1 MDVLKLINN
10 LLYRECSSCIPLG
23 LKGGKLG
30 IAIFWALYSE
40 KVMNASCRKR
50 ATRILNDI
58 IVNIELLSDS
68 FLSGKMGFGWGMFF
82 LINRG
87 ILSLD
92 SEMQNLLNYISRLS
106 SYSLDGHPFQLSL
119 DDCLFS
125 KGICKLKQR
134 TCYENISRYII
145 DEELIVFVD
154 ECENLLSCKIE
165 KIYTPEQLTLQ
176 ELNSLLYFLKEI
188 KSRKIF
194 PFKANLLISRIEEL
208 YNKKKITF
216 DSFIRG
222 ILTAMVII
230 GILYL
235 VNRLSGVLLPFFIA
249 WLIAYLTY
257 PMVIFFQNKLRLRNR
272 VISILVVLL
281 VLLSIITLAFVGL
294 VPPIIE
300 EFGKLKELLT
310 AYFIE
315 GSKQAAIPGTVA
327 NFIKEHIDMLKIHEA
342 LNESNFA
349 NTMRNVLPQVW
360 ALLTQ
365 SVNIVFSVFTS
376 FIILL
381 YTFFILLDYEAIA
394 RGWIKLIPAR
404 HREMTVHIVT
414 DVQDGMNKYFRGQAF
429 VAFCV
434 GILFSIGFLIID
446 FPLAIGFGLFIGLL
460 NMVPY
465 LQLIA
470 FIPTVL
476 LALLKAADTGE
487 NFWWIL
493 FCAFLVFCIVQIIQ
507 DGLIVPK
514 VMGKI
519 TGLNPAIILL
529 SLSVWGALMGIVG
542 MIIALP
548 CTSLMLSYY
557 QRYIRIKEKEFS
569 GGIEHSDFQHKENS
583 NEK

>member
-1 MDVLKLINN
+1 M
-10 LLYRECSSCIPLG
+10 
-23 LKGGKLG
+23 
-30 IAIFWALYSE
+30 
-40 KVMNASCRKR
+40 
-50 ATRILNDI
+50 
-58 IVNIELLSDS
+58 
-68 FLSGKMGFGWGMFF
+68 
-82 LINRG
+82 
-87 ILSLD
+87 
-92 SEMQNLLNYISRLS
+92 
-106 SYSLDGHPFQLSL
+106 
-119 DDCLFS
+119 
-125 KGICKLKQR
+125 
-134 TCYENISRYII
+134 
-145 DEELIVFVD
+145 
-154 ECENLLSCKIE
+154 
-165 KIYTPEQLTLQ
+165 LQ
-176 ELNSLLYFLKEI
+176 
-188 KSRKIF
+188 
-194 PFKANLLISRIEEL
+194 
-208 YNKKKITF
+208 KKITF

-222 ILTAMVII
+222 ILTGAVIV
-230 GILYL
+230 GVLYL
-235 VNRLSGVLLPFFIA
+235 VNRLSGVLLPFFVA
-249 WLIAYLTY
+249 WLIAYLIY
-257 PMVIFFQNKLRLRNR
+257 PMVTFFQYKLRLKSR
-272 VISILVVLL
+272 VVSILAVMIMLL
-281 VLLSIITLAFVGL
+281 CIITLAFIGL

-300 EFGKLKELLT
+300 EFGKLRELLT
-310 AYFIE
+310 DYFIE

-327 NFIKEHIDMLKIHEA
+327 NFVKEHIDMLKIHEA
-342 LNESNFA
+342 LNEENFTQ
-349 NTMRNVLPQVW
+349 TMRNILPQVW
-360 ALLTQ
+360 SLLTQ
-365 SVNIVFSVFTS
+365 SVNIIVSVFTS

-394 RGWIKLIPAR
+394 RGWIKLLPVK
-404 HREMTVHIVT
+404 HREMTVRIIT

-429 VAFCV
+429 VALCV

-470 FIPTVL
+470 FIPTIL

-493 FCAFLVFCIVQIIQ
+493 FCAFLVFGIVQMIQ

-529 SLSVWGALMGIVG
+529 SLSIWGALMGIVG

-569 GGIEHSDFQHKENS
+569 DHSKPTDNQELIES